1 MKKLVTLITLA
12 VFALSV
18 PIAMAAGDSQ
28 TAPGQGSPS
37 VSADKAAK
45 TINCCVKGKCEQS
58 KSEADCAKSGG
69 KVVKECTECK

>member
-18 PIAMAAGDSQ
+18 PIAMAAGEPQAGGS
-28 TAPGQGSPS
+28 QGSPS
-37 VSADKAAK
+37 VTADKAAK

-58 KSEADCAKSGG
+58 KSEADCVKSGG
-69 KVVKECTECK
+69 KVVKDCTECK